1 MKYAIRLAMVAAVC
15 SLGLASADDAQA
27 CKFLKKLL
35 NRGGGC
41 CSTSCCEPAPVCCEP
56 APSCDCGCPAV
67 SDCGCGG
74 EVVTSD
80 CGCGETAVVE
90 GEWTVEE
97 HVVEPTEA
105 SPADSMPAVPEP
117 PAADNAA
124 EEAVEEAAEAAADAS
139 A

>member
-1 MKYAIRLAMVAAVC
+1 MFFRRSEKMKYVIRLAMVAAVC

-74 EVVTSD
+74 E
-80 CGCGETAVVE
+80 AVVSE
-90 GEWTVEE
+90 GEVIIEE

-117 PAADNAA
+117 PAADDAA
-124 EEAVEEAAEAAADAS
+124 EGAVEEAAEAAADAS